1 MGKKAP
7 LPGVQTEGRQG
18 SHDPQNYI
26 VSISQRWEKVN
37 ERYPN

>member
-1 MGKKAP
+1 MGKKEP
-7 LPGVQTEGRQG
+7 PPVCRPRGGGDHMILK
-18 SHDPQNYI
+18 YI